1 MKTIIQKLYHAL
13 PIGEIPPYLL
23 ERLNRLEQ
31 EGILKREGD
40 AFKLDSKYRIGKIDI
55 SPKGF
60 GYLDELREGFSKDL
74 MIEPFNLGSAHKGD
88 IAVVKRL
95 FSKRGAKAKVIEVL
109 ERESVVSIGLI
120 KIVQGV
126 KQVLEIRSALPL
138 QLSEGARESL
148 GNYQEDDLLKIE
160 NENGEILDYLGSL
173 SDPKVDEKISLGLYN
188 KKEFFDEEAE
198 KFAKRFGLDV
208 DRDRYPKRVDL
219 THLPFC
225 TIDPPDAKDFDDAI
239 YFDEESYTLFVAIAD
254 VSYYVKEDTVLDME
268 AKQRGFSIYFPHKS
282 IPMLPRSLSENICS
296 LKPDVDRLAFTI
308 KIKLD
313 RQRLIPI
320 EEEIFE
326 SVIHSQ
332 RRFTYDEIDAFIT
345 GDMRAKREGD
355 EKILSYLL
363 PLQKILLKI
372 KKQRLADGCDFRS
385 SDVRMILDENQNLI
399 RVREEPET
407 PSHALIEDAMLLA
420 NQAAAKRYDIGI
432 FRTHASPDPQKLETL
447 CTELEKIGIEVER
460 YEDPYRLIRAIQE
473 QAEEKELAKEVDTLI
488 IKTQQQ
494 ALYTHEPLSGH
505 FGLGFSLYTHFTSPI
520 RRYSDLIV
528 HRLLKAILRDDIVEQ
543 KKIIANAEVISM
555 RVSELEREATK
566 VEWDF
571 KDRKYARWMQAH
583 QDEPIPARIIDLSGS
598 VPIAQTIGDIAG
610 ARVYLIGEGDVT
622 LFDEVM
628 LEIVEVDIATT
639 KIIAKVVEICSK
651 MNKT

>member
-1 MKTIIQKLYHAL
+1 MKTIIQKLYNGL
-13 PIGEIPPYLL
+13 PLSEVPPYLL
-23 ERLNRLEQ
+23 DRLDRLTQ

-40 AFKLDSKYRIGKIDI
+40 TLKLDSKYRIGRIDI

-74 MIEPFNLGSAHKGD
+74 MIEPHHLESAHKGD
-88 IAVVKRL
+88 IVVVKRL
-95 FSKRGAKAKVIEVL
+95 FSKRGAKAKVIEIL
-109 ERESVVSIGLI
+109 ERESVVSIGRI
-120 KIVQGV
+120 KEVQGI

-138 QLSEGARESL
+138 QLSDRAKMSL

-160 NENGEILDYLGSL
+160 NENAEILEYLGSL
-173 SDPKVDEKISLGLYN
+173 NDPKVDEKISLGLYN
-188 KKEFFDEEAE
+188 KREFFEEAAE
-198 KFAKRFGLDV
+198 QFAKRFGLDV
-208 DRDRYPKRVDL
+208 DRRRYPDRVDL

-239 YFDEESYTLFVAIAD
+239 YFDVEKMTLYVAIAD
-254 VSYYVKEDTVLDME
+254 VSYYVQEDSVLDLE

-296 LKPDVDRLAFTI
+296 LKPHVDRLAFTI
-308 KIKLD
+308 KIRLD
-313 RQRLIPI
+313 PQSLQPI

-332 RRFTYDEIDAFIT
+332 RRFTYDEIDAILA
-345 GDMRAKREGD
+345 GDKSQLKEGD
-355 EKILSYLL
+355 EKILSTLL
-363 PLQKILLKI
+363 PLQQLLLKI
-372 KKQRLADGCDFRS
+372 KKQRLANGCDFRS
-385 SDVRMILDENQNLI
+385 SDVRMILDEDQNLI

-420 NQAAAKRYDIGI
+420 NKAAAKRYEIGI
-432 FRTHASPDPQKLETL
+432 FRTHASPDPQKLDTL
-447 CTELEKIGIEVER
+447 CNELEKIGIEVEPND
-460 YEDPYRLIRAIQE
+460 DPYQLIRAIQ
-473 QAEEKELAKEVDTLI
+473 AKADLHNLAKEVDTLI

-528 HRLLKAILRDDIVEQ
+528 HRLLKAILRDDIDEQ
-543 KKIIANAEVISM
+543 KKIISNAEVIAM

-583 QDEPIPARIIDLSGS
+583 KDEPIPARIIDLSGS
-598 VPIAQTIGDIAG
+598 VPIAQTIGEVAG

-639 KIIAKVVEICSK
+639 KIIAKVLEESS
-651 MNKT
+651 NRENA